1 MHFPPMPE
9 KASLRPSYWED
20 VKATARV
27 NNNLLQIFFGE
38 IVISIAQ
45 SAKFSFKQNLEMNRN
60 NVNKVESL
68 SSSLWKCARNS
79 IVSFSQRIGMLGSWF
94 QIFVGRRVKV
104 LTGCKLWN
112 VTNQIIITYDGLLN
126 PKLVKNWRKNLGVCA
141 HLKLNDEKELKD
153 NRGVMNNLYILLFLL
168 PKLHMYQHYKLHKV
182 NKCLAR

>member
-9 KASLRPSYWED
+9 RASLRPSYWED

-79 IVSFSQRIGMLGSWF
+79 IVSFSQRIGMFMLH
-94 QIFVGRRVKV
+94 GR
-104 LTGCKLWN
+104 LIAH
-112 VTNQIIITYDGLLN
+112 QSDY
-126 PKLVKNWRKNLGVCA
+126 KNGHDCSCPMSFPQSA
-141 HLKLNDEKELKD
+141 
-153 NRGVMNNLYILLFLL
+153 YLFL
-168 PKLHMYQHYKLHKV
+168 YF
-182 NKCLAR
+182 ARRSAKAG

>member
-79 IVSFSQRIGMLGSWF
+79 IVSFSQRIGMFML
-94 QIFVGRRVKV
+94 QGR
-104 LTGCKLWN
+104 LIAH
-112 VTNQIIITYDGLLN
+112 QSDY
-126 PKLVKNWRKNLGVCA
+126 KNGHDCSCPMSFPQSA
-141 HLKLNDEKELKD
+141 
-153 NRGVMNNLYILLFLL
+153 YLFF
-168 PKLHMYQHYKLHKV
+168 YF
-182 NKCLAR
+182 ARRSAEAV